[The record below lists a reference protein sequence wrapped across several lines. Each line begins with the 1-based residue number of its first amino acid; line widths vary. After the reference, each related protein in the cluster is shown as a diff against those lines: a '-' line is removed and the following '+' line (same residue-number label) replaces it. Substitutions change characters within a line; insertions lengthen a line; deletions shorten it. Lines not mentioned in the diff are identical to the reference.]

1 MDQNLGQEFYRNPL
15 ALRDLLDLQRLR
27 IGPMQGKFQKGAA
40 RVIGFGGNFHP
51 STHSSFYSSFAQD
64 DPERSRMGHIG
75 LIITKLIVLV
85 EYRLFSGIV
94 NDSFAD
100 GQRFL
105 RFRKAWD
112 IQLTLLS
119 AAIYAKNWPGDKI

>member
-27 IGPMQGKFQKGAA
+27 IGPMQGKLQKGAA
-40 RVIGFGGNFHP
+40 RVIDFGGNF
-51 STHSSFYSSFAQD
+51 
-64 DPERSRMGHIG
+64 HIG

-94 NDSFAD
+94 NASFADSFAD

-119 AAIYAKNWPGDKI
+119 AAIYVRNWLGDRI

>member
-15 ALRDLLDLQRLR
+15 ALRDLLDLQRLLIR
-27 IGPMQGKFQKGAA
+27 PMQGKLKKGAA
-40 RVIGFGGNFHP
+40 RVIDFGGNF
-51 STHSSFYSSFAQD
+51 
-64 DPERSRMGHIG
+64 HIG

-85 EYRLFSGIV
+85 KYRLFSGIV

-119 AAIYAKNWPGDKI
+119 AAIYAKNWPWDKISAGSERRAN